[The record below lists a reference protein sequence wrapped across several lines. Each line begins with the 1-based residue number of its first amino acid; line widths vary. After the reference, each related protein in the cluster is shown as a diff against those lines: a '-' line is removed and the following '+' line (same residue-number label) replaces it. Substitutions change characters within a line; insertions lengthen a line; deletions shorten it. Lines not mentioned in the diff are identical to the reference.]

1 MQITLFN
8 LFNMAVSM
16 VLAIL
21 VIILWRR
28 GQRKNV
34 SSSTPQKIVDPKTV
48 QEARSE
54 YQRALYRMIFF
65 AILTI
70 GVWGV
75 MLVMLH
81 IGGLIAP
88 WYGKHSQALVST
100 AGGVGMLLASLN
112 LRGWWK
118 SYGNAASKL
127 RILLKR
133 WDAEMITDLEA
144 FKNLFDVILTTH
156 GTAFEKALEDMTLTA
171 SSPPAPAAT
180 PSAAVG
186 TTTTTTIAAAS
197 TVTAV
202 TKPAKS

>member
-1 MQITLFN
+1 MSMQITLFN

-70 GVWGV
+70 GVWG
-75 MLVMLH
+75 
-81 IGGLIAP
+81 
-88 WYGKHSQALVST
+88 
-100 AGGVGMLLASLN
+100 
-112 LRGWWK
+112 
-118 SYGNAASKL
+118 
-127 RILLKR
+127 
-133 WDAEMITDLEA
+133 E
-144 FKNLFDVILTTH
+144 
-156 GTAFEKALEDMTLTA
+156 
-171 SSPPAPAAT
+171 
-180 PSAAVG
+180 
-186 TTTTTTIAAAS
+186 
-197 TVTAV
+197 
-202 TKPAKS
+202 